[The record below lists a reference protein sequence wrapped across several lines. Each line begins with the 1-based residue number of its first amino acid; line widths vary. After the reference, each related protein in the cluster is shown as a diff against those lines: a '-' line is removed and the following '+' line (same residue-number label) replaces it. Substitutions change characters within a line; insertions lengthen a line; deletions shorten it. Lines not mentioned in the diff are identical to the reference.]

1 MRTISRTVEDL
12 LLASPLYGD
21 ALGTGIV
28 NISSLARKLR
38 PQVKARLL
46 EDVTVGAVAMA
57 LRRSVLARRQAQVPT
72 FRLMNVTVRSDL
84 TDFSFQNSPTL
95 HRVHERL
102 LALTGDDTNLFA
114 NFVQGFFHTAILV
127 SGSIA
132 PAVEKMVRAEK
143 LLERTDDLSAISFTI
158 PTEVVPVPGI
168 YSRFLR
174 SIAAQKINVVEF
186 FSAYA
191 ELSLVVARVDA
202 DRVFAII
209 QSLNGG
215 GEKS

>member
-1 MRTISRTVEDL
+1 MRTISRTVDDL
-12 LLASPLYGD
+12 LAASPVFAD
-21 ALGTGIV
+21 ALGEGIV

-57 LRRSVLARRQAQVPT
+57 LRRSARAKRQPQVPP

-102 LALTGDDTNLFA
+102 LALTEEDANLFL
-114 NFVQGFFHTAILV
+114 NFVQGFFQTTILV

-132 PAVEKMVRAEK
+132 PLVEKMVRGEK
-143 LLERTDDLSAISFTI
+143 LLERIDDLSAISFTI
-158 PTEVVPVPGI
+158 PREVVPVPGI

-191 ELSLVVARVDA
+191 ELSLVVARADA
-202 DRVFAII
+202 DRVFALI
-209 QSLNGG
+209 QLLDQEGG
-215 GEKS
+215 